1 MALGLAN
8 IVNSEKALLVR
19 NLMLHALSYSSSL
32 FLSEKERP
40 QVVLLLT
47 FFTKGTIWNES
58 ILEGKG
64 P

>member
-8 IVNSEKALLVR
+8 IVNSEKALLGR

-47 FFTKGTIWNES
+47 FFTKGAIWNES